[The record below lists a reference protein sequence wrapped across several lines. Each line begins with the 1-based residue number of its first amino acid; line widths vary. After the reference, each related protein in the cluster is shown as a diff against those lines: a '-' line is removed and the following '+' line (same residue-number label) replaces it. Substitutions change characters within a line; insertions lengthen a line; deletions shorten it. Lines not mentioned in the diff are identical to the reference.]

1 MIPFKDDNP
10 TSTFPFIT
18 IAFIVLNIFIFFLQL
33 TSSADPRDLVYFY
46 GAIPHF
52 LLTSSTT
59 QPINP
64 MGTVFTSM
72 FMHGGLLH
80 LGTNMLFLW
89 IFGNN
94 IEDQL
99 GHFKFIIFYL
109 LCGVIA
115 AYSHALSGPSSMV
128 PMIGASGAV
137 SGVLGAYLL
146 LFPKAR
152 VHTLIY
158 LGFYIQVLRLPAVIV
173 IGFWIVIQFINGLIS
188 KGAANHGGVAWF
200 AHIGGFIAGMILI
213 RLFISRKRKIFYPH

>member
-10 TSTFPFIT
+10 TRTFPFIT
-18 IAFIVLNIFIFFLQL
+18 IAFIVLNIFIFFLQF
-33 TSSADPRDLVYFY
+33 TSTTDPTDLVYFY

-52 LLTSSTT
+52 LLTFSTT
-59 QPINP
+59 QPVNP
-64 MGTVFTSM
+64 LGTVFTSM

-99 GHFKFIIFYL
+99 GHFRFIIFYL

-115 AYSHALSGPSSMV
+115 AYSHALAAPSSMI

-152 VHTLIY
+152 VHTLIF
-158 LGFYIQVLRLPAVIV
+158 LGFFIQVLKLPAVFV

-188 KGAANHGGVAWF
+188 KGVSNHGGVAWF

-213 RLFISRKRKIFYPH
+213 RLFINRKRKIYYPH